1 MKSFNYVRTVGILL
15 LLANVTSSSNILFF
29 FSSVN
34 FSQKN
39 SVWPLVI
46 ALAQDGH
53 NVTFL
58 SPQSKSPI
66 SHQNVT
72 DLAPKVLQDMV
83 STLYKID
90 RFAQREVDGDKEFD
104 YVGVTTSICE
114 IIITKFSLYIIKLNS

>member
-58 SPQSKSPI
+58 SPEPKSPI

-90 RFAQREVDGDKEFD
+90 RFAQREIDGDKGIRLCWGD
-104 YVGVTTSICE
+104 HIN
-114 IIITKFSLYIIKLNS
+114 L